1 MGRRLI
7 GGRKTPYYF
16 QVINM
21 VSETKWHSY
30 ILKFLPIIL
39 VFCVGFG
46 VGYHFAPEKIV
57 TQTKTEYVQVE
68 GKTKTQVQYVYK
80 ESPKDADVEVKNE
93 NPKVKINDKTFTFE
107 KLPDEKIKF
116 DKGKVQIEQG
126 YEIKIDAKSLI
137 PKQPK
142 WGVDFG
148 YSNHGYYAGL
158 RHNFNRNVSFH
169 AIGVPKPIDNK
180 DKFYGGGLTINF

>member
-1 MGRRLI
+1 MSDI
-7 GGRKTPYYF
+7 
-16 QVINM
+16 
-21 VSETKWHSY
+21 KWQNY

-68 GKTKTQVQYVYK
+68 GKTKTEVQYVYK
-80 ESPKDADVEVKNE
+80 ESPKDADVEVNNE

-107 KLPDEKIKF
+107 KLPDEKVKF

>member
-1 MGRRLI
+1 MGRRII
-7 GGRKTPYYF
+7 GWSKD
-16 QVINM
+16 
-21 VSETKWHSY
+21 HSISFMEDYMWMNY
-30 ILKFLPIIL
+30 IKRFLPIIL
-39 VFCVGFG
+39 CFLLGCG
-46 VGYHFAPEKIV
+46 VGYYFAPEKIM

-68 GKTKTQVQYVYK
+68 GKTKTEIQYVQK
-80 ESPKDADVEVKNE
+80 ESKNDADVEIKNT

-107 KLPDEKIKF
+107 KLPDEKVKF

-158 RHNFNRNVSFH
+158 RHNFNRNVSISAF
-169 AIGVPKPIDNK
+169 GVPKPLERK

>member
-1 MGRRLI
+1 MSDI
-7 GGRKTPYYF
+7 
-16 QVINM
+16 
-21 VSETKWHSY
+21 KWQSY

-39 VFCVGFG
+39 AFFVGFG
-46 VGYHFAPEKIV
+46 VGYRLSPEKIV

-68 GKTKTQVQYVYK
+68 GKTKTEVQYVYK
-80 ESPKDADVEVKNE
+80 ESPKDADVEIKNAD
-93 NPKVKINDKTFTFE
+93 PKVKVNDKTFTFE
-107 KLPDEKIKF
+107 KLPNEKVKF
-116 DKGKVQIEQG
+116 DKGKVLVEQG

-148 YSNHGYYAGL
+148 YSNHGYYIGA
-158 RHNFNRNVSFH
+158 RHNFNRNVSVY
-169 AIGVPKPIDNK
+169 AIGVPKPIGEK

>member
-1 MGRRLI
+1 
-7 GGRKTPYYF
+7 
-16 QVINM
+16 M
-21 VSETKWHSY
+21 VSDTKWHNY
-30 ILKFLPIIL
+30 ILRFLPIIL

-57 TQTKTEYVQVE
+57 TKTKTEYVQVE
-68 GKTKTQVQYVYK
+68 GKTKTEVQYVYK
-80 ESPKDADVEVKNE
+80 ESLKDADVEVKNV
-93 NPKVKINDKTFTFE
+93 NPKVKVNDKTFTFE
-107 KLPDEKIKF
+107 KLPDEKVKF
-116 DKGKVQIEQG
+116 EKGKVQIEQG

-158 RHNFNRNVSFH
+158 RHNFNRNVSVH

>member
-1 MGRRLI
+1 MI
-7 GGRKTPYYF
+7 W
-16 QVINM
+16 QN
-21 VSETKWHSY
+21 Y
-30 ILKFLPIIL
+30 IKRFLPIIL

-57 TQTKTEYVQVE
+57 TQTKTEYAQVE
-68 GKTKTQVQYVYK
+68 GKTKTEVQYVYK
-80 ESPKDADVEVKNE
+80 ENPKDADVEVKNE
-93 NPKVKINDKTFTFE
+93 SPKVKVNDKTFTFQ
-107 KLPDEKIKF
+107 KLPDEKVNF
-116 DKGKVQIEQG
+116 DRGKLQIEQG

-148 YSNHGYYAGL
+148 YSNHGYYTGIRYNL
-158 RHNFNRNVSFH
+158 NRNVSVSAF
-169 AIGVPKPIDNK
+169 GVPKPIDEK